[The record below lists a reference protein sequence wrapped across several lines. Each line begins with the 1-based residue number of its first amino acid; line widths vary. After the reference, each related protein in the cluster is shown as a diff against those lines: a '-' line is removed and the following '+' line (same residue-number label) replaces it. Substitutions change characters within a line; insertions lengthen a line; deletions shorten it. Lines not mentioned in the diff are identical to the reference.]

1 MTIKKIKIINVVFL
15 FLLSFLWHFMYD
27 LLPNNF
33 FALFFPVNES
43 IWEHMKII
51 YTCLLISSII
61 EYIIYKKKKINVNNF
76 YINIPI
82 ISILGIITY
91 LILYLPLD
99 KIFSHNL
106 ILAIIILFIV
116 FTLSEIMSYY
126 ILKFKK
132 IKNEKIIG
140 IFLIILSYI
149 IFTYLTYNPIK
160 NNLFLDRQTN
170 TYGIKKD

>member
-1 MTIKKIKIINVVFL
+1 MKKIKLIMIFINIC
-15 FLLSFLWHFMYD
+15 LSFLVHFMYNWF
-27 LLPNNF
+27 PSTF
-33 FALFFPVNES
+33 TSIFFPVNES